1 MRVRV
6 KPSWNRGSPLSDREL
21 ERTPTVYGELTIGW
35 WIWDPAIH
43 RLVARVT
50 DPAPRGSAELLP
62 PLADVSLVSV
72 TNRHMILRGVE
83 TLKTARGKVE
93 VVQEWIIGAR
103 LD

>member
-6 KPSWNRGSPLSDREL
+6 KPSWSRGSPLSEREL

-35 WIWDPAIH
+35 WIWNPALH

>member
-6 KPSWNRGSPLSDREL
+6 KPSWNRGSPMSGREL
-21 ERTPTVYGELTIGW
+21 ERARTVYGDLSVGW
-35 WIWDPAIH
+35 WSWDPSVP

-50 DPAPRGSAELLP
+50 DPAPKGSAELLP

-72 TNRHMILRGVE
+72 TTRHLILRGLE
-83 TLKTARGKVE
+83 TLNTSRGKVE
-93 VVQEWIIGAR
+93 VTQVWIVGAR